1 MRCRIAQM
9 LAATALAA
17 AAGVAHAESATL
29 AAEQEND
36 RAGLSG
42 AAVLDHSDSKKRAGV
57 QLGYSIPMAGNTL
70 DVYGSWSQAGTGY
83 GAPGNPVGWPGRLSG
98 TAAPS
103 GTAGSMGSA
112 AGGTG
117 GGDRLW
123 DGPGKGAAVGVR
135 WNQMLASGGGYESR
149 LSLGADVRGYRANGP
164 LQEVEPG
171 NDVTVAPLSVN
182 VSGNWTLNEG
192 TVSGSVTW
200 LHNIGAP
207 RGHQDDIAR
216 LRPGASANYSILRLA
231 GQLTRDL
238 PRDFQVRAGV
248 RGQYTSDVLLP
259 GEQFGAG
266 GAGGGLLVRGFND
279 RALARDSGL
288 AAHVELYS
296 PELCSAYVR
305 WRCRALVFYDKGY
318 FRSNRDLPGELRRNT
333 VRSVGVGV
341 RMNIY
346 KNVDLQVDYG
356 RVVRSSIVPQE
367 DKNRLHVRIGMRW

>member
-1 MRCRIAQM
+1 MRCRLVHL

-17 AAGVAHAESATL
+17 AAGTAYADPQDDKATVKG
-29 AAEQEND
+29 E
-36 RAGLSG
+36 
-42 AAVLDHSDSKKRAGV
+42 AVLDNSDTKVRAGV
-57 QLGYSIPMAGNTL
+57 QLGYSFPLPGLARRGDTF
-70 DVYGSWSQAGTGY
+70 DVYGSWSQAGARRDGY
-83 GAPGNPVGWPGRLSG
+83 AGVGGAGRTGAPAGVGMAGNTGGEVGLWPGPL
-98 TAAPS
+98 
-103 GTAGSMGSA
+103 
-112 AGGTG
+112 
-117 GGDRLW
+117 DN
-123 DGPGKGAAVGVR
+123 PGKGAAVGVR

-149 LSLGADVRGYRANGP
+149 FSLGADLRGYRANGP

-171 NDVTVAPLSVN
+171 NDVTVTPLSVN
-182 VSGNWTLNEG
+182 VSGNWTLDEG
-192 TVSGSVTW
+192 TVSGSVTL

-216 LRPGASANYSILRLA
+216 LRPGASANYSVLRLA
-231 GQLTRDL
+231 AQLTRAL
-238 PRDFQVRAGV
+238 PSDFQVRAGV

-296 PELCSAYVR
+296 PELCGEYVR

-318 FRSNRDLPGELRRNT
+318 FRSNRDLPGELRSNT
-333 VRSVGVGV
+333 VRSIGVGV

-356 RVVRSSIVPQE
+356 RVVKSNIVPQE

>member
-9 LAATALAA
+9 LAATALSA
-17 AAGVAHAESATL
+17 AAGATYAADAEL
-29 AAEQEND
+29 AAGQED
-36 RAGLSG
+36 KTGLTGS
-42 AAVLDHSDSKKRAGV
+42 AVMDNSDSKMRAGV
-57 QLGYSIPMAGNTL
+57 QLGYSIPLSGPERRGDTL
-70 DVYGSWSQAGTGY
+70 DVYGSWSQAGAQYGGP
-83 GAPGNPVGWPGRLSG
+83 GAPGVLPR
-98 TAAPS
+98 
-103 GTAGSMGSA
+103 
-112 AGGTG
+112 AGGLNSGVTG
-117 GGDRLW
+117 SGLPAPGFGLW
-123 DGPGKGAAVGVR
+123 DGPGKGAAVGLR

-171 NDVTVAPLSVN
+171 NDVTVTPLSVN
-182 VSGNWTLNEG
+182 VSGNWTMDEG

-207 RGHQDDIAR
+207 RGHQDDVAR

-231 GQLTRDL
+231 AQLTRDL
-238 PRDFQVRAGV
+238 PSDFQVRAGV

-266 GAGGGLLVRGFND
+266 GAGGSLLVRGFND

-296 PELCSAYVR
+296 PEFCSEFMR

-333 VRSVGVGV
+333 VRSIGVGV

-356 RVVRSSIVPQE
+356 RVVRSTIVPQE

>member
-1 MRCRIAQM
+1 M
-9 LAATALAA
+9 LAATAFAA
-17 AAGVAHAESATL
+17 AAGVAHAAPATL
-29 AAEQEND
+29 ADAQD
-36 RAGLSG
+36 QAGLTG
-42 AAVLDHSDSKKRAGV
+42 AAVLDNSASKARAGV
-57 QLGYSIPMAGNTL
+57 QLGYSIPLAGNTL
-70 DVYGSWSQAGTGY
+70 DVYGSWSQAGIRHG
-83 GAPGNPVGWPGRLSG
+83 GPGWSGVPGWPGGVGGL
-98 TAAPS
+98 
-103 GTAGSMGSA
+103 A
-112 AGGTG
+112 AGGAAG
-117 GGDRLW
+117 SENRLW
-123 DGPGKGAAVGVR
+123 DGPGKGAAIGVR

-164 LQEVEPG
+164 LLEVEPG

-182 VSGNWTLNEG
+182 VNGNWTLDEG

-207 RGHQDDIAR
+207 RGHQGDIAR

-238 PRDFQVRAGV
+238 PRDFQVRAGL

-266 GAGGGLLVRGFND
+266 GAGGGLLVRGFNG

-318 FRSNRDLPGELRRNT
+318 FRSNRDLPGGLRSNT
-333 VRSVGVGV
+333 VRSIGVGV

-346 KNVDLQVDYG
+346 RNVDLQVDYG

>member
-1 MRCRIAQM
+1 MRCRIVHM
-9 LAATALAA
+9 LAATAFAVAAGAVHAAPAA
-17 AAGVAHAESATL
+17 ATTL
-29 AAEQEND
+29 ADAPGD
-36 RAGLSG
+36 DKAGLTG
-42 AAVLDHSDSKKRAGV
+42 AAFLDHSDSKVRAGV
-57 QLGYSIPMAGNTL
+57 QLGYSLPVAGDTL
-70 DVYGSWSQAGTGY
+70 DLYGSWSQASAGF
-83 GAPGNPVGWPGRLSG
+83 GAPGGPGGAGWPGRLSG
-98 TAAPS
+98 TAHPVGNIS
-103 GTAGSMGSA
+103 GM
-112 AGGTG
+112 AGG
-117 GGDRLW
+117 DSRLW
-123 DGPGKGAAVGVR
+123 DGPGKGAALGVR
-135 WNQMLASGGGYESR
+135 WHRMLASGGGYESR

-182 VSGNWTLNEG
+182 LSGNWTLDEG

-216 LRPGASANYSILRLA
+216 LRPGASPNYSILRLA

-238 PRDFQVRAGV
+238 PSDFQVRAGL

-288 AAHVELYS
+288 AAHLELYS
-296 PELCSAYVR
+296 PEWCGAYVR

-318 FRSNRDLPGELRRNT
+318 FRSNRDLPGELRSNT
-333 VRSVGVGV
+333 VRSIGVGV

-356 RVVRSSIVPQE
+356 RVIRSSIVPQE
-367 DKNRLHVRIGMRW
+367 DKNRLHVRLGMRW